1 MVVSE
6 LFNCF
11 TNVVALCVRFD
22 FTNRQDEII
31 LLHFCDCCSH
41 TAKNLQNSLT
51 FSLSQ
56 YGQLFS

>member
-11 TNVVALCVRFD
+11 THVVALCVRFD

-51 FSLSQ
+51 FLLSQ